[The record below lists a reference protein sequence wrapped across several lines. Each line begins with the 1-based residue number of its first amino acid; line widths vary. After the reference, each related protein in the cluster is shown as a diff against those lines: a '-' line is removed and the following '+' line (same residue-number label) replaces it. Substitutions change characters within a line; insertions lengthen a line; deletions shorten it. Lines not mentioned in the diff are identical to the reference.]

1 MNNEL
6 KPILARVDHTLLSQT
21 ATWDQIRAI
30 CDDGVKYGCAS
41 VCIPASYVKQAVEY
55 VAGQIAVCTVIGFP
69 NGYDTTASKCF
80 QATDAVQNGA
90 SEIDMV
96 INIGWVKDG
105 LYDQVL
111 DEIRAVKAHC
121 QGKLLKVIIET
132 CLLTDAEKIEM
143 CRVVSESGAE
153 YIKTSTGFGGG
164 GATREDVALFKAN
177 VAPPCEDQGRR
188 RHRQPGRRPG
198 LHRPG
203 GRPSGHQPHRQGREG
218 PGTGINT
225 IKHNT
230 RRNSAMS
237 TPHNSAAPGAFAK
250 TVLMPGDPLRS
261 QFIAETF
268 LENPVLVNNVRGV
281 QGYTGAYKGVPV
293 SVMASG
299 MGMPSIGIYS
309 HELYTQYGVENI
321 IRVGSAGALRADLEL
336 GSVVAGQGA
345 CTNSSFADQYE
356 LGVHY
361 APIADFD
368 LLMAAVESARELGV
382 KMPVGNLYSSD
393 TFYDAA
399 GRNDRMK
406 KMGVMA
412 VEMEAAALYCTAAY
426 LGKRALAICSI
437 SDNLVL
443 GTELTPE
450 ERQTTFTNMMKI
462 GLEAAVKMARQD

>member
-1 MNNEL
+1 
-6 KPILARVDHTLLSQT
+6 
-21 ATWDQIRAI
+21 
-30 CDDGVKYGCAS
+30 
-41 VCIPASYVKQAVEY
+41 
-55 VAGQIAVCTVIGFP
+55 
-69 NGYDTTASKCF
+69 
-80 QATDAVQNGA
+80 
-90 SEIDMV
+90 
-96 INIGWVKDG
+96 
-105 LYDQVL
+105 
-111 DEIRAVKAHC
+111 
-121 QGKLLKVIIET
+121 
-132 CLLTDAEKIEM
+132 
-143 CRVVSESGAE
+143 
-153 YIKTSTGFGGG
+153 
-164 GATREDVALFKAN
+164 
-177 VAPPCEDQGRR
+177 
-188 RHRQPGRRPG
+188 
-198 LHRPG
+198 
-203 GRPSGHQPHRQGREG
+203 
-218 PGTGINT
+218 
-225 IKHNT
+225 
-230 RRNSAMS
+230 MS
-237 TPHNSAAPGAFAK
+237 TPHISAEMGDFAK
-250 TVLMPGDPLRS
+250 TVLMPGDPLRAK
-261 QFIAETF
+261 FIADTF
-268 LENPVLVNNVRGV
+268 LQDVRQVTGVRGML
-281 QGYTGAYKGVPV
+281 GFTGTYEGRPI
-293 SVMASG
+293 SVMGSG

-309 HELYTQYGVENI
+309 YELYTQYDVENI

-399 GRNDRMK
+399 GRNDRMR

-450 ERQTTFTNMMKI
+450 ERQSTFTNMMKI